1 MTPEAR
7 RFPRYTI
14 LAMVRLDYGK
24 EAPVEA
30 TTLNYSQSGLLCQTQ
45 EHLPRGTKLGILL
58 DVDGSG
64 WKLAVDAV
72 CVREV
77 GLDDGSYEVGLEILE
92 IATEAHQKL
101 LDFFSK
107 KLREKV

>member
-1 MTPEAR
+1 MTNDSR
-7 RFPRYTI
+7 RFPRYSI

-24 EAPVEA
+24 EAGVEA
-30 TTLNYSQSGLLCQTQ
+30 STLNYSQNGLLCRTK
-45 EHLPRGTKLGILL
+45 EPLARGTKLSVLL

-92 IATEAHQKL
+92 IASEAHQKL

-107 KLREKV
+107 KAGEKN

>member
-1 MTPEAR
+1 MTNDLR
-7 RFPRYTI
+7 RFPRYSI

-30 TTLNYSQSGLLCQTQ
+30 STLNYSQNGLLCRTG
-45 EHLPRGTKLGILL
+45 ESLVRGTKLSVLL

-72 CVREV
+72 CVRAV
-77 GLDDGSYEVGLEILE
+77 GMDDGSYEVGLEILE
-92 IATEAHQKL
+92 IATESHQKL
-101 LDFFSK
+101 LDFFSRK
-107 KLREKV
+107 A